1 MTLLGIEIGGTKLQL
16 GVGAGDGV
24 LAALERFDVDP
35 AAGAAG
41 ILEQI
46 ERSASRLIAA
56 HRVQAIG
63 VGFGGPIDAAG
74 GRTVKS
80 HHVAGWD
87 AFPLVAWCQRAFGL
101 PAAIGN
107 DCDVAGLAEARF
119 GAGRGASPLFYITV
133 GTGIGGG
140 LIIDGQIYR
149 GSGVGAAE
157 IGHLRPGLSA
167 DRPEETVES
176 FAAGWAIAAAA
187 QSRLADPVSH
197 RLSTIRSG
205 ERLRDPEQVRQRLI
219 EAEEADE
226 EYAADLWNRC
236 DGDAQRLTAKM
247 VAQAA
252 GDGNP
257 LAQEIMQRALQ
268 ALGWAVAQ
276 MINLVAPQVVVIGGG
291 VSLAGEQML
300 FSPLRKEV
308 ERYLFP
314 PFAGSYRIVPAA
326 LGEESVVHGALAIA
340 RELEESGDGGQGSA
354 EGAADQRR

>member
-1 MTLLGIEIGGTKLQL
+1 MTFLGIEIGGTKLQL
-16 GVGAGDGV
+16 GVGGGDGRPLV
-24 LAALERFDVDP
+24 ALERFDVDP
-35 AAGAAG
+35 ARGAPD
-41 ILEQI
+41 ILDQI
-46 ERSASRLIAA
+46 ERAGQRLIAA

-63 VGFGGPIDAAG
+63 IGFGGPIDAERGCA
-74 GRTVKS
+74 VKS
-80 HHVAGWD
+80 HHVQGWD
-87 AFPLVAWCQRAFGL
+87 AFPLVNWCHTAFSL
-101 PAAIGN
+101 PASIGN

-119 GAGRGASPLFYITV
+119 GAGRGASPVFFVTV

-140 LIIDGQIYR
+140 LIVDGQIYR

-167 DRPEETVES
+167 DRPDETVES

-197 RLSTIRSG
+197 RLSTIMSG
-205 ERLRDPEQVRQRLI
+205 DRVRDPERVRQRLI

-247 VAQAA
+247 VIQAA

-257 LAQEIMQRALQ
+257 LAQEILQRALQ

-276 MINLVAPQVVVIGGG
+276 MINLLSPKVVVVGGG
-291 VSLAGEQML
+291 VSLAGEHL
-300 FSPLRKEV
+300 FFSPLRKEV

-340 RELEESGDGGQGSA
+340 RE
-354 EGAADQRR
+354 AAG